1 MTQQKQ
7 KDPRLAGLVAELA
20 AIERA
25 LVTAVAEET
34 AWLMHRAS
42 EARVEIDGII
52 RGKANRQAAR

>member
-7 KDPRLAGLVAELA
+7 KDPRLLGLVAELA

-34 AWLMHRAS
+34 AWLMRRAH
-42 EARVEIDGII
+42 EARVEIDGIL
-52 RGKANRQAAR
+52 GKANRQVVR